1 MSVIQDLKNLGGEPI
16 GDTFN
21 QDAFRGAIEVGGVDL
36 TGGYCSGVV
45 LDWAR
50 RVLQSAADRDPKYMS
65 YSQPG
70 TGDKRRATVK
80 RMVEAYVGHAPTYV
94 GGEANANKIAAKKI
108 LEKLKGCAEKTDPD
122 YGTGVLVSNAEAKLF
137 AKLWKVPGR
146 DGFLFEKFDLNMEP
160 AGALPHSDIRD
171 LEELLDSKVD
181 PQHEAHSADGR
192 HWQTLSRP
200 STVYGTAGQWASQ
213 LSNHAFRPNCCTI
226 VTFNPSAGGDGHAVA
241 VYQKGVDELVFF
253 DPNYG
258 AFRYSREDLNL
269 CFQHL
274 FWTPALPVDDKVFDG
289 DKAVYLR
296 RKEEEKDHPVRGPWN
311 KMGYT
316 IFEKGVAENAA

>member
-1 MSVIQDLKNLGGEPI
+1 
-16 GDTFN
+16 
-21 QDAFRGAIEVGGVDL
+21 
-36 TGGYCSGVV
+36 
-45 LDWAR
+45 
-50 RVLQSAADRDPKYMS
+50 MS
-65 YSQPG
+65 YSQLG
-70 TGDKRRATVK
+70 TADKRRATVK

-94 GGEANANKIAAKKI
+94 GGEANANKGAAKKI

-171 LEELLDSKVD
+171 LEGLLDSKVD

-192 HWQTLSRP
+192 HWQTFAAELDDKFRGIRRGDLNNDPKKLFGNIRVTMSRP

-213 LSNHAFRPNCCTI
+213 LSNHAFRQNCCTI

-289 DKAVYLR
+289 DKACIFAVRKRRRAIQSGARGTKWVIRSLR
-296 RKEEEKDHPVRGPWN
+296 RGSLRTLHRTATSSSSRITPH
-311 KMGYT
+311 
-316 IFEKGVAENAA
+316 